1 MISFEQEISGL
12 DFPKAKDRVY
22 ELVGRPKVPWE
33 ERNVEAIYDY
43 TDANGTVLYQVLR
56 YHGKEFRQR
65 HPDGQGGYAW
75 GLAGAAPVPYRLPK
89 LAGSDFAAICEGE
102 KDCITLER
110 LGLCATCNSGGAGN
124 FKAELAPYFKGKHV
138 AIFPDNDDKGRE
150 HALKVAVL
158 LAPVAKSLKIVEL
171 PGLELKG
178 DVTDYVVAGGTI
190 EAIRELYRKAQP
202 WSPEWVFGSNVPNEN
217 DAWVRTIEQ
226 EVEASGGLTQF
237 WNLATLVGIQ
247 TPWPKLSYALGGG
260 LRGGEVYVL
269 GANQGSGKTS
279 LALQFTIAAMRRK
292 EGVLY
297 FSMEMGWRSIFQR
310 MASIEARV
318 NLNDLR
324 SAQIELKKSPD
335 SISARESKD
344 GMTILLS
351 RKTADLSALPLL
363 VCTRAAITPNYIVE
377 ETARL
382 KKRERIS
389 LVVVDHMQLM
399 ESSGETKS
407 DYEKFT
413 AISRAM
419 KQVAVGIGVPVM
431 LVSQTNRSQ
440 AKEHRGEVDVSDL
453 RGSGSIEE
461 DAAAVLLLYEDADDR
476 KAAKAEGDGSRY
488 TKGPVKS
495 ILKIGKNR
503 YGEQGRCFEFQH
515 YKSYTR
521 FDWPSEAV

>member
-1 MISFEQEISGL
+1 
-12 DFPKAKDRVY
+12 
-22 ELVGRPKVPWE
+22 
-33 ERNVEAIYDY
+33 
-43 TDANGTVLYQVLR
+43 
-56 YHGKEFRQR
+56 
-65 HPDGQGGYAW
+65 
-75 GLAGAAPVPYRLPK
+75 
-89 LAGSDFAAICEGE
+89 
-102 KDCITLER
+102 
-110 LGLCATCNSGGAGN
+110 
-124 FKAELAPYFKGKHV
+124 
-138 AIFPDNDDKGRE
+138 
-150 HALKVAVL
+150 
-158 LAPVAKSLKIVEL
+158 
-171 PGLELKG
+171 
-178 DVTDYVVAGGTI
+178 
-190 EAIRELYRKAQP
+190 
-202 WSPEWVFGSNVPNEN
+202 
-217 DAWVRTIEQ
+217 
-226 EVEASGGLTQF
+226 
-237 WNLATLVGIQ
+237 
-247 TPWPKLSYALGGG
+247 
-260 LRGGEVYVL
+260 
-269 GANQGSGKTS
+269 
-279 LALQFTIAAMRRK
+279 
-292 EGVLY
+292 
-297 FSMEMGWRSIFQR
+297 
-310 MASIEARV
+310 
-318 NLNDLR
+318 
-324 SAQIELKKSPD
+324 
-335 SISARESKD
+335 
-344 GMTILLS
+344 MTILLS